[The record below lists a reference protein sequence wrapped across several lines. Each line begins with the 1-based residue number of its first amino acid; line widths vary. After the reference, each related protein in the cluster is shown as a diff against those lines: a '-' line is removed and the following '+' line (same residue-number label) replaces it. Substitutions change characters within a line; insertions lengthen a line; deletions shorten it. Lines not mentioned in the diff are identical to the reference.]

1 MLHPYLPVNGLVLEK
16 GGRPVTGP
24 LLPCRLGKMI
34 TLGFSCPYFTQLPT
48 SPPCISMTLNLS
60 VVVVI
65 AITVAT
71 VIAIIVP
78 AIITT
83 TIIVTVITLIIVPSL
98 VVTTSMVMI
107 VISPVPLSVI
117 PVRAA
122 PSQQDGAGNGHDQD
136 YCAIHMNVLNVGSM
150 EGSWL
155 LETFVRA
162 VFRHSYDH
170 SVTQ

>member
-1 MLHPYLPVNGLVLEK
+1 
-16 GGRPVTGP
+16 
-24 LLPCRLGKMI
+24 
-34 TLGFSCPYFTQLPT
+34 
-48 SPPCISMTLNLS
+48 MTLNLS

-78 AIITT
+78 AII
-83 TIIVTVITLIIVPSL
+83 VTVITSIIVPSL